1 MNELRKQ
8 TDVVNA
14 QLARYGVKFGI
25 YKNNEF
31 KEQLFPF
38 DPIPRMIGKDEFEY
52 LNRGL
57 IQRVKALNCFLKDIY
72 SDCAIVKDGVVPEEF
87 IYASSGYLPECK
99 GICPPKGIYS
109 HISGIDL
116 VQSKD
121 KTWYVL
127 EDNLRVPSGASYPMI
142 AREICRRSS
151 PRTFMEQEI
160 ADNRDYADL
169 LKAVMDYSN
178 TGGINVILTPGRYN
192 AAFFEHSYLAE
203 KTNSVLAVCNNLVV
217 EDDYLY
223 YIDYNNTK
231 QKVGAIYRRISDE
244 FLDPMT
250 FREDSLIGIPH
261 IMEAY
266 KKGNVAIINAL
277 GNGVAD
283 DKGIYYFV
291 PKMIQYYL
299 KEEPILNNAPTYLPF
314 YEKDMEYVL
323 EHFDDLVLKD
333 VAEAGGYGVVFGN
346 SMTPEEK
353 EKLITMLKNE
363 PRRFIAQEVI
373 DFIDIEIQ
381 EGDEVVPRK
390 ADLRAFVLTKED
402 TVVWK
407 SGLTRFSRN
416 PDSFIVN
423 SSQGGGF
430 KDTWV

>member
-1 MNELRKQ
+1 MCLGNEFYEMEENFMNELRKQ

-72 SDCAIVKDGVVPEEF
+72 SDCAIVKDEVVPEEF

-299 KEEPILNNAPTYLPF
+299 
-314 YEKDMEYVL
+314 
-323 EHFDDLVLKD
+323 
-333 VAEAGGYGVVFGN
+333 
-346 SMTPEEK
+346 
-353 EKLITMLKNE
+353 
-363 PRRFIAQEVI
+363 
-373 DFIDIEIQ
+373 
-381 EGDEVVPRK
+381 
-390 ADLRAFVLTKED
+390 
-402 TVVWK
+402 
-407 SGLTRFSRN
+407 
-416 PDSFIVN
+416 
-423 SSQGGGF
+423 
-430 KDTWV
+430 